1 MRSVRLYVLLLTFFA
16 ASLSAFA
23 QKPTTAL
30 ELNNYFASINDS
42 LYAGG
47 REWGIKLNTVVFSK
61 GFDSLAPL
69 RMRLDEFID
78 RKTNELKTMKDIRGS
93 DKFRLAML
101 DFLAFESKM
110 MKEAFAP
117 IEKLNKTSTQDQI
130 KTAINNLMELAA
142 QEDSHLVKVNEAQNE
157 YASKNGFTIEKKE

>member
-1 MRSVRLYVLLLTFFA
+1 MRSVRLFVFAFILFA
-16 ASLSAFA
+16 AALSANA

-47 REWGIKLNTVVFSK
+47 REWGTKLNTVVFSK

-69 RMRLDEFID
+69 RIKLDNFIE
-78 RKTNELKTMKDIRGS
+78 RKTSELKAMKDIKGS

-117 IEKLNKTSTQDQI
+117 IEKLSKTSTQDQI

-142 QEDSHLVKVNEAQNE
+142 QEDSHLVKVNEAQDE
-157 YASKNGFTIEKKE
+157 YAAKNGFTIQKKE